1 MSTETLLIR
10 ADAGEEIGI
19 GHVMRC
25 VALAQA
31 WRDAGGRVA
40 FALAAG
46 AKELGPRLRAE
57 GADVLQVS
65 AEPGTVEDAAQTVEL
80 CRRYKAQWLVL
91 DGYHFSQEYR
101 ESVKV
106 GTTRLLLVDD
116 HGKSA
121 PYQCDVVLNPNPYAS
136 DAFYASRSDQT
147 CFLVGRHYA
156 LLRREFLDFP
166 RQGPSTPTT
175 ARRIL
180 LTFGGSDQDNVT
192 LCVLQALE
200 EISDPC
206 LEITVVIGASNP
218 HMESLTKATA
228 KSSHAARLLANVDNM
243 PEIISHADLAISA
256 GGVTCCELAFMGVP
270 MFLITLA
277 RNHEES
283 VEAWGRAKAAWAG
296 GWFDVLERKSLA
308 ESLRRLIGDSEL
320 RREFVENAARVIDGK
335 GAQRVV
341 EAMRCAQ
348 AEDRSSPSRAGQE

>member
-1 MSTETLLIR
+1 MPLETLLIR
-10 ADAGEEIGI
+10 ADADAEMGI

-57 GADVLQVS
+57 GADVLEVS
-65 AEPGTVEDAAQTVEL
+65 TEPGTAEDAAQTVEL

-91 DGYHFSQEYR
+91 DGYHFSREYR
-101 ESVKV
+101 ESVNA

-121 PYQCDVVLNPNPYAS
+121 PYQCDVVLNPNPYAA
-136 DAFYASRSDQT
+136 DALYASRGDQT
-147 CFLVGRHYA
+147 RFLVGPHYA

-175 ARRIL
+175 AKRIL
-180 LTFGGSDQDNVT
+180 LTFGGADQDNVT
-192 LCVLQALE
+192 LLVLQALD
-200 EISDPC
+200 EISEPR
-206 LEITVVIGASNP
+206 LEITVLIGASNP
-218 HMESLTKATA
+218 NMESLAKATA
-228 KSSHAARLLANVDNM
+228 KSSHASRLLSNVDQM

-256 GGVTCCELAFMGVP
+256 GGVTCCELAFMRVP

-277 RNHEES
+277 TNHEES

-296 GWFDVLERKSLA
+296 GWFDVLERKSLS
-308 ESLRRLIGDSEL
+308 ESLRRVIGDAEL
-320 RREFVENAARVIDGK
+320 RREFVENAARVVDGK

-341 EAMRCAQ
+341 EGLRCAQ
-348 AEDRSSPSRAGQE
+348 AGDRSSPSRAGRE